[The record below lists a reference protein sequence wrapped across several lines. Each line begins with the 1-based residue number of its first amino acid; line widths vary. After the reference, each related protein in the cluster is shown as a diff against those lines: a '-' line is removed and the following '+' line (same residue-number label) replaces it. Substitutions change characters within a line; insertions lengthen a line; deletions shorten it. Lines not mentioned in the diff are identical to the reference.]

1 MVMLT
6 NDDGIL
12 SPGIQI
18 LREGVGKYWEIV
30 LVAPD
35 REQSAASHALTLQRP
50 LRIHRL
56 DSSTMAVDGTPTD
69 CVMLAL
75 KGVLDTI
82 PDLVVSGIN
91 SGANLGDDVI
101 YSGTVAAAAEAVVL
115 GVPSVAVSMV
125 EPEKTDL
132 SYCADIVVTL
142 IRTIF
147 RNRLP
152 KGIYLNVNIPREWT
166 GGRFEITHLGQRSY
180 RDVIVEK
187 MDPRGKPYYW
197 IGGQVEEWRGDDRC
211 DFAAIERG
219 NISVTPL
226 QLDMTATE
234 ALPDLQSWSFE

>member
-1 MVMLT
+1 MLT

-12 SPGIQI
+12 SPGIQV
-18 LREGVGKYWEIV
+18 LRERVGEHWDTV

-35 REQSAASHALTLQRP
+35 REQSAASHALTLHRP
-50 LRIHRL
+50 LRINRV
-56 DSSTMAVDGTPTD
+56 DNATMAVDGTPTD

-75 KGVLDTI
+75 KGVLDTA

-115 GVPSVAVSMV
+115 GVPSIAVSMV
-125 EPEKTDL
+125 EPEHTDL
-132 SYCADIVVTL
+132 PYCADIVVTL
-142 IRTIF
+142 VRTVIR
-147 RNRLP
+147 NGLP
-152 KGIYLNVNIPREWT
+152 DGICLNVNIPPEWT
-166 GGRFEITHLGQRSY
+166 GGRFEVTHLGQRSY

-197 IGGQVEEWRGDDRC
+197 IGGQVEEWRGDDKC

-219 NISVTPL
+219 NVSVTPL
-226 QLDMTATE
+226 QLDMTAAD
-234 ALPDLQSWSFE
+234 ALPDIQSWSFE